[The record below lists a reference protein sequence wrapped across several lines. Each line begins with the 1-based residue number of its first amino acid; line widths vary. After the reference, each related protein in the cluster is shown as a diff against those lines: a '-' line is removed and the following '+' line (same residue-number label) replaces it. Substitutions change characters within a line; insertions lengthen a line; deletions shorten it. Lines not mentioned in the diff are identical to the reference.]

1 MCGPCTCKQVASLE
15 KTSRASKEEAAN
27 AMQAERK
34 AAQQLER
41 ANEQADNLKAQVTR
55 AESALAQ
62 SQAQLQLQKQVSSS
76 RHQHRPALELTTEED
91 AAADAAAFA
100 ATMAP
105 AGSLRLTVCV
115 PNLQRLTRSSSS
127 ESLMALAAVAPET
140 ALAMGSKDKPK
151 ERPRRLLYVCD
162 GSLPVSWLLS
172 MVLRDCD
179 ERADLVGLRR
189 PKSTLTKT
197 ATPATAAAAV
207 SQLENDNGSVLPGGT
222 NSGSSAD
229 SLPSGGRMLDLAADL
244 REVAK
249 DGDVLEAVLDENTSQ
264 LLRERQER
272 RQQSQQMG
280 ASSSAGGGHVTEPT
294 ELLFAK
300 GGLATKPKPS
310 GHASGKEAVVPT
322 AEAFRVQRSVLANWI
337 NYKVAPRKCFVGH
350 LFKDLSDGL
359 LLKHLLEV
367 ITGEDIE
374 EWAKHHDNPSALS
387 ASRQQQTHLH
397 KSQSPRGF
405 YAPGMTF
412 SSTSNHP
419 SGNSSEEHHHQHQQQ
434 QQHAADNN
442 KHHSGRRPHILG
454 KELSKRL
461 MGGGFSDTTAIPNNP
476 RAYAPGSTPDQVLG
490 NRKVYQQLQQ
500 GNDGGGVQLELG
512 PKEKLHNVEVLFRFM
527 VARHVLPPPPPLSV
541 AGAMMDEDE
550 DDIYAEDE
558 VYYMSAMQLRFI
570 KKIFRDAFS
579 KKASAPLL
587 QFTVF
592 ITYLC

>member
-1 MCGPCTCKQVASLE
+1 MHAE
-15 KTSRASKEEAAN
+15 KKVG
-27 AMQAERK
+27 
-34 AAQQLER
+34 QQLER
-41 ANEQADNLKAQVTR
+41 ANEEAEKLKAQVAR
-55 AESALAQ
+55 AEHALAQAQ
-62 SQAQLQLQKQVSSS
+62 SQALLQLQRASSS
-76 RHQHRPALELTTEED
+76 SGGRHSQQHRPALELTTEED

-100 ATMAP
+100 ATIAP

-127 ESLMALAAVAPET
+127 ESLVALAAVAPET
-140 ALAMGSKDKPK
+140 ALAMGSRDKPK

-179 ERADLVGLRR
+179 ERADLIGLRR
-189 PKSTLTKT
+189 PKPSQSN
-197 ATPATAAAAV
+197 AAAAAV
-207 SQLENDNGSVLPGGT
+207 SQLENDNGSVLPGGIA
-222 NSGSSAD
+222 NKSASAD
-229 SLPSGGRMLDLAADL
+229 PLPSGGRMLDLAADL

-264 LLRERQER
+264 LLREQQER
-272 RQQSQQMG
+272 RQQAQQQSQTQQFG
-280 ASSSAGGGHVTEPT
+280 ASSAGGNATEST

-300 GGLATKPKPS
+300 GGLASKPKPS
-310 GHASGKEAVVPT
+310 GASGKEAVVPT

-350 LFKDLSDGL
+350 LFQDLSEGL

-387 ASRQQQTHLH
+387 TTRQPTHHYH

-405 YAPGMTF
+405 YVPGMAA
-412 SSTSNHP
+412 SSLPYPSTSYADAR
-419 SGNSSEEHHHQHQQQ
+419 QQQ
-434 QQHAADNN
+434 QRSNDER
-442 KHHSGRRPHILG
+442 HHHGGRRPHILG

-490 NRKVYQQLQQ
+490 NRKVYQQQQ
-500 GNDGGGVQLELG
+500 GDGGGQEVPLG
-512 PKEKLHNVEVLFRFM
+512 PKEKLHNMEVLFRFM
-527 VARHVLPPPPPLSV
+527 VARHVLPPPPPKSV
-541 AGAMMDEDE
+541 AGAMMEEEDE
-550 DDIYAEDE
+550 MYAEDE
-558 VYYMSAMQLRFI
+558 VNNLYS
-570 KKIFRDAFS
+570 FS
-579 KKASAPLL
+579 
-587 QFTVF
+587 
-592 ITYLC
+592 YLIEFEYP